1 MKRLPVVLMCC
12 FPLLSFAQQ
21 WEREHVGI
29 QLQLLATVG
38 SHKTSVGIK
47 LNTYVAFDYAQ
58 LNVGTAYRFHK
69 ANLGGRMNFG
79 EWRHHTG
86 LVVMAGKETNPVN
99 FNWDGALHQ
108 SKRPCSIGYSYLWYV
123 DKVGTTQRS
132 GTWNF
137 GIRRVDIQFENDV
150 FAGQGKDRFRTGN
163 FYVSYRDEQRSAG
176 IGFMIW
182 TGESAHAIWNRTPMR
197 HSPSGY
203 RDLTPLPYGKSSHG
217 VLYFGGQQTF
227 AARQVASLQVG
238 VDSEQIRHVFQNR
251 LIHDLIIFPK
261 KMKRN
266 TPHYPRLNAQG
277 ENVFSKQEKRPDVLY
292 FQTAVNDLFLY

>member
-1 MKRLPVVLMCC
+1 MKRLYLLFVCC

-21 WEREHVGI
+21 WEREHVGVQI
-29 QLQLLATVG
+29 QLLATVG
-38 SHKTSVGIK
+38 AHRTSVGIK

-58 LNVGTAYRFHK
+58 LNIGTAYRFSK
-69 ANLGGRMNFG
+69 LNLGGRMNFG

-86 LVVMAGKETNPVN
+86 LVVMAGKENNPVN

-108 SKRPCSIGYSYLWYV
+108 SKRPYSIGYSYLWYV

-137 GIRRVDIQFENDV
+137 GIRRVDVQFENDV
-150 FAGQGKDRFRTGN
+150 FGGQGKDRFRTGN
-163 FYVSYRDEQRSAG
+163 FYVSYRDEQRSVG
-176 IGFMIW
+176 LGFMIW
-182 TGESAHAIWNRTPMR
+182 TGESAHSIWNRTPMN
-197 HSPSGY
+197 HAPSGY

-227 AARQVASLQVG
+227 AGKQVASLQAG
-238 VDSEQIRHVFQNR
+238 VDSEQIRHLFQNR
-251 LIHDLIIFPK
+251 LIHDLLIFPK

-266 TPHYPRLNAQG
+266 TPHYPRLNANG
-277 ENVFSKQEKRPDVLY
+277 ENVFSKREKRPDVLY
-292 FQTAVNDLFLY
+292 FQTSVNDLFLY